1 MADYST
7 PMFQF
12 TGVTSGIEWGD
23 MIDTIMEAARA
34 PIETWEAEQDTL
46 ELKVGLY
53 EEFSAVMKSMQS
65 TLTTLKLAS
74 TFKTKAAE
82 VTSLSSGLAGN
93 AILTATATTEAYID
107 QWDIEV
113 LQKAI
118 TEQRIGNSLSSSST
132 ALGLSGTFFVRS
144 GSQRVAIEVAS
155 SDSLRDINLKLS
167 QAVDDHGNSL
177 NITSKLI
184 DNRLVITSAFSGLG
198 SSTGSDATVT
208 RGSWTDGTGGS
219 DYLPLPGE
227 GGTYPV
233 ITQIASGTTT
243 YTEGTDYT
251 YDQGTGTITWL
262 SGGAHPEADSEYT
275 ITFDAEYTWN
285 TNTFALEAGTGDDI
299 LTSLGLNVDD
309 DEHHIAA
316 QDAIL
321 IVDGVRVTRSSNEI
335 DDLIGG
341 VTLKLQGP
349 GKVLLDITTDM
360 EQAVTAIQN
369 FVDAYNDAMD
379 WINIR
384 LSEESDEDA
393 ETDFDKKFGLLH
405 GDSLLW
411 QTKNQLR
418 RLIADPQNILGPLKQ
433 LSQIGITTE
442 STDYGKSGKL
452 EFDSS
457 VFMQAATPGSLA
469 FFDQWMTDAFSDSAT
484 PLNELKTGFAG
495 GTFSISVG
503 GRTAT
508 ITVNAT
514 DTLANVSTKI
524 AAARDSAGNALT
536 LRSSIV
542 NNTLSVA
549 STDMEENLSFTDPDG
564 VLLALGID
572 IANPDDATHHVQDT
586 SSYVGDLVT
595 TLMTKLDDFCSNMV
609 DSSQVAVG
617 STVTIKGRIASRIN
631 YLNTQ
636 ITTIDERI
644 AAFEEQLSIKERGL
658 NDRFSQMETI
668 LSQLNQQAEWLSSTL
683 AGLSGTSS

>member
-1 MADYST
+1 
-7 PMFQF
+7 MFQF

-23 MIDTIMEAARA
+23 MIDTIMEAARK
-34 PIETWEAEQDTL
+34 PVETWEAEQDTL

-53 EEFSAVMKSMQS
+53 EEFSAVLKSVRS
-65 TLTTLKLAS
+65 TFTSLKLAS

-93 AILTATATTEAYID
+93 AVLTATATTEAYID

-113 LQKAI
+113 LQKAT
-118 TEQRIGNSLSSSST
+118 TEQRIGDRFSSSST

-177 NITSKLI
+177 NITSKLV

-198 SSTGSDATVT
+198 SSTGSSATVT
-208 RGSWTDGTGGS
+208 RGSWTDGTGGA

-227 GGTYPV
+227 GGTYPT
-233 ITQIASGTTT
+233 ITKIASGTTT

-251 YDQGTGTITWL
+251 YDQSTGTITWL
-262 SGGAHPEADSEYT
+262 SGGARPGADSEYT
-275 ITFDAEYTWN
+275 VTFDGEYTWN

-299 LTSLGLNVDD
+299 LSSLGLNVND

-316 QDAIL
+316 QDALL

-411 QTKNQLR
+411 QIKDQLR
-418 RLIADPQNILGPLKQ
+418 RLLSDPQNILGPLKQ

-442 STDYGKSGKL
+442 SSDYGKSGKL

-457 VFMQAATPGSLA
+457 VFMQAATPGSLS
-469 FFDQWMTDAFSDSAT
+469 FLDQWMSDAFSDSKT
-484 PLNELKTGFAG
+484 PLNELKTGFTG
-495 GTFSISVG
+495 GTFSITVG
-503 GRTAT
+503 GKTAT
-508 ITVNAT
+508 ISVKAT
-514 DTLANVSTKI
+514 DTLTDVSAKI
-524 AAARDSAGNALT
+524 AAARDSAGNALR

-542 NNTLSVA
+542 DNTLSLS
-549 STDMEENLSFTDPDG
+549 STNTGENLSFTDPDG

-572 IANPDDATHHVQDT
+572 IANPEDATHHVQDT
-586 SSYVGDLVT
+586 SAYVGNLVT
-595 TLMTKLDDFCSNMV
+595 TLMSKLDTYFGNLV
-609 DSSQVAVG
+609 DSSQVQVG
-617 STVTIKGRIASRIN
+617 STVAIKGRIASRIN
-631 YLNTQ
+631 SLTTQ
-636 ITTIDERI
+636 ISTIDERI
-644 AAFEEQLSIKERGL
+644 AAFEKQLSIKERGL

-668 LSQLNQQAEWLSSTL
+668 LSQLNQQAEWLASTL
-683 AGLSGTSS
+683 SALSGTSS

>member
-23 MIDTIMEAARA
+23 MIDTIMEAARK
-34 PIETWEAEQDTL
+34 PVETWEAEQDTL

-53 EEFSAVMKSMQS
+53 EEFSAVLKSVRS
-65 TLTTLKLAS
+65 TFTSLKLAS

-93 AILTATATTEAYID
+93 AVLTATATTEAYID

-113 LQKAI
+113 LQKAT
-118 TEQRIGNSLSSSST
+118 TEQRIGDRFSSSST

-177 NITSKLI
+177 NITSKLV

-198 SSTGSDATVT
+198 SSTGSSATVT
-208 RGSWTDGTGGS
+208 RGSWTDGTGGA

-227 GGTYPV
+227 GGTYPT
-233 ITQIASGTTT
+233 ITKIASGTTT

-251 YDQGTGTITWL
+251 YDQSTGTITWL
-262 SGGAHPEADSEYT
+262 SGGARPGADSEYT
-275 ITFDAEYTWN
+275 VTFDGEYTWN

-299 LTSLGLNVDD
+299 LSSLGLNVND

-316 QDAIL
+316 QDALL

-411 QTKNQLR
+411 QIKDQLR
-418 RLIADPQNILGPLKQ
+418 RLLSDPQNILGPLKQ

-442 STDYGKSGKL
+442 SSDYGKSGKL

-457 VFMQAATPGSLA
+457 VFMQAATPGSLS
-469 FFDQWMTDAFSDSAT
+469 FLDQWMSDAFSDSKT
-484 PLNELKTGFAG
+484 PLNELKTGFTG
-495 GTFSISVG
+495 GTFSITVG
-503 GRTAT
+503 GKTAT
-508 ITVNAT
+508 ISVKAT
-514 DTLANVSTKI
+514 DTLTDVSAKI
-524 AAARDSAGNALT
+524 AAARDSAGNALR

-542 NNTLSVA
+542 DNTLSLS
-549 STDMEENLSFTDPDG
+549 STNTGENLSFTDPDG

-572 IANPDDATHHVQDT
+572 IANPEDATHHVQDT
-586 SSYVGDLVT
+586 SAYVGNLVT
-595 TLMTKLDDFCSNMV
+595 TLMSKLDTYFGNLV
-609 DSSQVAVG
+609 DSSQVQVG
-617 STVTIKGRIASRIN
+617 STVAIKGRIASRIN
-631 YLNTQ
+631 SLTTQ
-636 ITTIDERI
+636 ISTIDERI
-644 AAFEEQLSIKERGL
+644 AAFEKQLSIKERGL

-668 LSQLNQQAEWLSSTL
+668 LSQLNQQAEWLASTL
-683 AGLSGTSS
+683 SALSGTSS